1 MHPAFSVIFFT
12 VTSGAGYGL
21 FAITALYHALSKH
34 QVMTSD
40 QILLSSG
47 IALALITAGLISSTF
62 HLANPKN
69 AWRAFSRVRTSW
81 LAREGLL
88 AILFYPIAFA
98 YLFFVW
104 SGLQGALVNGTAILG
119 AVWAITTVFS
129 TGMIYACLKTIR
141 QWNNALTPVNYILL
155 GVMLGAIIYALV
167 ASMGEGMTKGVI
179 TTSAYI
185 IAAAAISKLIYFFWV
200 GAPAGSTINT
210 ATSFTSSMVRL
221 LDVGHTAGTFL
232 TDEFGYQVA
241 RHRLIALRWIVA
253 IFAFGLPAIMVW
265 LSLSTLSVTTAY
277 MVALLSAFAGVVTER
292 WLFFA
297 EARHVVN
304 LYHGS
309 QQC

>member
-1 MHPAFSVIFFT
+1 
-12 VTSGAGYGL
+12 
-21 FAITALYHALSKH
+21 
-34 QVMTSD
+34 
-40 QILLSSG
+40 
-47 IALALITAGLISSTF
+47 
-62 HLANPKN
+62 
-69 AWRAFSRVRTSW
+69 
-81 LAREGLL
+81 
-88 AILFYPIAFA
+88 
-98 YLFFVW
+98 
-104 SGLQGALVNGTAILG
+104 
-119 AVWAITTVFS
+119 
-129 TGMIYACLKTIR
+129 
-141 QWNNALTPVNYILL
+141 
-155 GVMLGAIIYALV
+155 
-167 ASMGEGMTKGVI
+167 VI